1 MVEHGEAP
9 EEAEAGRRAR
19 VRAVARV
26 VCAVAVALVGAVVL
40 VRLDGGSY
48 LALVMAVFPWVAVGS
63 LVPLGVALALRA
75 RWLSGVAG
83 ALVVVELCLLLPRFL
98 GGGAEIPA
106 DAPRLRVATSSAHAG
121 AVDPAA
127 LVDLVRTERVDVL
140 SVAELSAETARAL
153 DSAGMA
159 GLMPYRELRPEADS
173 SLYSRLPLSDGGLLP
188 LDTTW
193 PQTGA
198 DVRVGGR
205 TVRLVAVH
213 TYYPL
218 GDPGRWDA
226 DMTALREEAARGSE
240 DTVFL
245 GDFNAT
251 LDHGP
256 MRDLLAAGLA
266 DVHDEL
272 GQGWAPTWP
281 EGRWY
286 PPLIQL
292 DHVLHGP
299 GLAAVSVH
307 EAAVKGSDHR
317 AVVAELALTD

>member
-1 MVEHGEAP
+1 MS
-9 EEAEAGRRAR
+9 EEFGTARRAR
-19 VRAVARV
+19 VRMLPRL
-26 VCAVAVALVGAVVL
+26 VCAVAVAVSWAVVL
-40 VRLDGGSY
+40 IRATGLDVDSY
-48 LALVMAVFPWVAVGS
+48 LVLVMAVFPWA
-63 LVPLGVALALRA
+63 VALGLLTLLAALLLRS
-75 RWLSGVAG
+75 WVLSAAAAAMVVAE
-83 ALVVVELCLLLPRFL
+83 VCLLLPRFL
-98 GGGAEIPA
+98 GGGGEIPA

-140 SVAELSAETARAL
+140 AVAELSAETARAL
-153 DSAGMA
+153 DRAGMA
-159 GLMPYRELRPEADS
+159 SLMPYRELHPEADS
-173 SLYSRLPLSDGGLLP
+173 SLYSRLPLTDGGLLR
-188 LDTTW
+188 LGTFW

-198 DVRVGGR
+198 AVRVGGR

-226 DMTALREEAARGSE
+226 DMTALRDEARRRDE
-240 DTVFL
+240 DTIFL

-251 LDHGP
+251 LDHAR
-256 MRDLLAAGLA
+256 MRGLLAAGLT

-272 GQGWAPTWP
+272 GEGWAPTWP
-281 EGRWY
+281 EGEWY

-307 EAAVKGSDHR
+307 EEAVAGSDHR